1 MESGSSSVTTVSAPV
16 NGVDHAAGW
25 TRATPRRR
33 ARPPGSLGR
42 ALSLAFYRWLRRER
56 LGRDARRRLIER
68 LADPQD
74 DMLQALLQEGN
85 SGLAVLDRG
94 GVVVRAYNLL
104 ALLGGGPPEGRSLA
118 EMLPAADRE
127 PMLARLEEA
136 RRGIEPRPL
145 DVSLLPAGL
154 ESERAAE
161 IGIAVVRE
169 LDGRASGF
177 IVRLR
182 DVTALRRLEAQLAHG
197 QRLQAVGQLAG
208 GVAHDF
214 NNLLTAV
221 LGAADE
227 VLRLPGLAAAAT
239 ADLQQIRGSAESGAR
254 LVRQLLAFS
263 RQQTLQPV
271 PLAVNDEI
279 RRVSELLARSIG
291 AQIRLI
297 FQLAQPGPTIR
308 MDLAQ
313 FEQVLINLV
322 VNARDAMPGGG
333 TLSLR
338 SRTCRLE
345 EGSLPMIAGGET
357 IPGGSYV
364 VIEVEDDGAG
374 MPPEVLARIF
384 EPYFSTRREQGGS
397 GLGLSTVIGIVR
409 QSDGFVEAR
418 SHPGRGACFCVY
430 LPAAE
435 PATCQ
440 PSPAPAPSVPTGP
453 ASAGQPASVRTVLL
467 VEDEAAVRGLAERV
481 LARRGW
487 QVRAA
492 GDGHDALRLISD
504 DEPLDLLV
512 TDAVMPGMGGPELIG
527 RLRAGRPELPVIL
540 VSGYAEET
548 LHTDLRRESI
558 VFLPKPYSLA
568 ALSEL
573 MDRLVPAAS
582 AARQD
587 AEPTSIAGPTSLVH
601 NPF

>member
-1 MESGSSSVTTVSAPV
+1 MWPRAGRSDRSVGGFGLDTI
-16 NGVDHAAGW
+16 
-25 TRATPRRR
+25 RRHQP
-33 ARPPGSLGR
+33 PPGSLSR
-42 ALSLAFYRWLRRER
+42 ALRLAFYRWLRRER

-85 SGLAVLDRG
+85 SGIAVLDAR

-104 ALLGGGPPEGRSLA
+104 ALLGGGPPEGRMLA
-118 EMLPAADRE
+118 DMLPADDRG

-136 RRGIEPRPL
+136 RRGIELRPL
-145 DVSLLPAGL
+145 AVSLTPAGL
-154 ESERAAE
+154 DSARAAE
-161 IGIAVVRE
+161 IGIAAVHE
-169 LDGRASGF
+169 LDGHASGF

-182 DVTALRRLEAQLAHG
+182 DVTVLRRLEAQLAHG
-197 QRLQAVGQLAG
+197 QRLQAIGQLAG

-227 VLRLPGLAAAAT
+227 VLRLPDLADVAIT
-239 ADLQQIRGSAESGAR
+239 DLQQIRGSAESGAR

-271 PLAVNDEI
+271 QLSVNDEI
-279 RRVSELLARSIG
+279 RRVSELLSRSIG
-291 AQIRLI
+291 AQIRLM
-297 FQLAQPGPTIR
+297 FQLAQPAPTIR

-322 VNARDAMPGGG
+322 VNARDAMPDGG

-338 SRTCRLE
+338 TRQCRLE
-345 EGSLPMIAGGET
+345 DGSLPVLAGGET
-357 IPGGSYV
+357 ILGGSYV
-364 VIEVEDDGAG
+364 VIEVEDDGVG
-374 MPPEVLARIF
+374 MPAPVLARIF

-397 GLGLSTVIGIVR
+397 GLGLSTVMGIVR

-418 SHPGRGACFCVY
+418 SHPGRGSCFCIY
-430 LPAAE
+430 LPAVQPTSQPVVAR
-435 PATCQ
+435 PAGAMPAG
-440 PSPAPAPSVPTGP
+440 PSSGDPGV
-453 ASAGQPASVRTVLL
+453 VRTVLL

-487 QVRAA
+487 HVRAA
-492 GDGHDALRLISD
+492 ADGQAALRLMASG
-504 DEPLDLLV
+504 EAPDLLV

-527 RLRAGRPELPVIL
+527 RLRAHRPDLPVIL

-548 LHTDLRRESI
+548 LRTDLRRDSI
-558 VFLPKPYSLA
+558 DFLPKPYSLA
-568 ALSEL
+568 ALGEL

-582 AARQD
+582 VRR
-587 AEPTSIAGPTSLVH
+587 PAGSTLFVH
-601 NPF
+601 SPF

>member
-1 MESGSSSVTTVSAPV
+1 MG
-16 NGVDHAAGW
+16 H
-25 TRATPRRR
+25 
-33 ARPPGSLGR
+33 PPGSLAR
-42 ALSLAFYRWLRRER
+42 ALRLAFYRWLRRER

-85 SGLAVLDRG
+85 SGLAVLDAR

-104 ALLGGGPPEGRSLA
+104 ALLGGGPPEGRLLA
-118 EMLPAADRE
+118 DMLPLDDRG

-136 RRGIEPRPL
+136 RRGVELRPL
-145 DVSLLPAGL
+145 AVSLTPAGL
-154 ESERAAE
+154 DGERAAE
-161 IGIAVVRE
+161 IGIAAVRE
-169 LDGRASGF
+169 LDGHASGF

-182 DVTALRRLEAQLAHG
+182 DVTVLRRLEAQLAHG

-221 LGAADE
+221 LGAVDE
-227 VLRLPGLAAAAT
+227 VLRLPDLADVAV

-271 PLAVNDEI
+271 QLSVNNEI
-279 RRVSELLARSIG
+279 FRVSELLSRSIG
-291 AQIRLI
+291 AQIRLV
-297 FQLAQPGPTIR
+297 FQLEQPGPTIR

-322 VNARDAMPGGG
+322 VNARDAMPEGG

-338 SRTCRLE
+338 SRTCSLDDE
-345 EGSLPMIAGGET
+345 SLPVLAAGET
-357 IPGGSYV
+357 ILGGSYV

-397 GLGLSTVIGIVR
+397 GLGLSTVVGIVR

-418 SHPGRGACFCVY
+418 SHPDRGACFCVY
-430 LPAAE
+430 LPAVQPVCP
-435 PATCQ
+435 PALA
-440 PSPAPAPSVPTGP
+440 PSMRSAPASS
-453 ASAGQPASVRTVLL
+453 ASAGGVDAIRSVLL

-487 QVRAA
+487 HVRVAA
-492 GDGHDALRLISD
+492 DGHAALHLMTAG
-504 DEPLDLLV
+504 EPLDLLV

-527 RLRAGRPELPVIL
+527 RLRAHRPDLPVIL

-548 LHTDLRRESI
+548 LHSDLRRDSI

-573 MDRLVPAAS
+573 MDGLVPIPS
-582 AARQD
+582 AAQ
-587 AEPTSIAGPTSLVH
+587 P
-601 NPF
+601 